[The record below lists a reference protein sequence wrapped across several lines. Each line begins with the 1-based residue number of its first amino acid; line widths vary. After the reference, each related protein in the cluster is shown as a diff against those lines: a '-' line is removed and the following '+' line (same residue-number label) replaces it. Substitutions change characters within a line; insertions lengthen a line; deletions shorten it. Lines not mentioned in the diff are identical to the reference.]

1 MSFRSF
7 SASSILVCSLFIT
20 ASPAQVGGRL
30 TLSGKVVL
38 SDGSPL
44 PAPATIELRCGQ
56 NRQPQQYTD
65 KKGNFSFRVG
75 GTDSQQMVDASV
87 ATSTSRDKTTRGES
101 RLGLS
106 NISMTG
112 CHLQAALAGY
122 TSSTIDLSTRS
133 SFESPDVGT
142 IILTPRA
149 KNTGAFVSARTA
161 LAPKNAKAAYDKAE
175 KELAK
180 ERPDNAKAAKDLQ
193 NAVEQYPEFAAAWQ
207 RLGTLKLELSDANG
221 ASEAFRK
228 AMAADPNFV
237 PPCLS
242 LASLELQLRKP
253 EEAVK
258 LADQALKLAPDLPE
272 AHYHRAL
279 ANLSL
284 GRYDDAEASLLLVQ
298 RSAEA
303 NHFPRTHVALGGIL
317 AQKGDIPG
325 AAEEFRRYLELEP
338 SSKVADGIR
347 ARLAEWQAAGKLK

>member
-7 SASSILVCSLFIT
+7 SVSSILVCSLFIT
-20 ASPAQVGGRL
+20 ASPAQVGGAL

-44 PAPATIELRCGQ
+44 PAPAKIELRCGQ
-56 NRQPQQYTD
+56 NRQPQQFTD
-65 KKGNFSFRVG
+65 KKGNFSFRIG
-75 GTDSQQMVDASV
+75 GTESQQMIDASV
-87 ATSTSRDKTTRGES
+87 ANTVSGDKKTRGES

-106 NISMTG
+106 NVSLTG

-122 TSSTIDLSTRS
+122 SSSGIDLGTRS

-142 IILTPRA
+142 IILTPLA
-149 KNTGAFVSARTA
+149 KDTAVFVSARTA
-161 LAPKNAKAAYDKAE
+161 LAPKKAKAAYDKAE

-193 NAVEQYPEFAAAWQ
+193 DAVEQYPEFAAAWQ
-207 RLGTLKLELSDANG
+207 RLGTLKLDSNDTNG

-228 AMAADPNFV
+228 AIAADPNFV
-237 PPCLS
+237 PPCIS

-253 EEAVK
+253 DEAVK

-272 AHYHRAL
+272 AHYYRGL

-284 GRYDDAEASLLLVQ
+284 GRHDDAEASLLVVQ

-303 NHFPRTHVALGGIL
+303 NRFPRTHVALGGIF
-317 AQKGDIPG
+317 AQKGDIPK
-325 AAEEFRRYLELEP
+325 AAAEFRRYLELES
-338 SSKVADGIR
+338 SSKVADSIR
-347 ARLAEWQAAGKLK
+347 ARLAEWQAAGKLN